1 MKDKKSNRALLTGVV
16 AALAASSC
24 CIPPLIALIA
34 GVGGAS
40 STLSWLEPFRPYL
53 IGFAILA
60 MGYAWYAHL
69 KSKTANNCGCEI
81 EKPKFY
87 QTRGFLVGM
96 SVFAL
101 LSIAL
106 PYYSGIFYYD
116 NAKEV
121 IVSNKDDLIKTTI
134 EIEGMTC
141 DACQEHVDHAINELE
156 GIVSVKTS
164 YSLEKTVVEFDN
176 TKTDI
181 KDILNAINSTGY
193 KAIDHE
199 YENHT

>member
-1 MKDKKSNRALLTGVV
+1 MEDKKSNRALLTGVV

-40 STLSWLEPFRPYL
+40 SSLSWVEPFRPYL
-53 IGFAILA
+53 VGFAILA
-60 MGYAWYAHL
+60 LGYAWYAHL
-69 KSKTANNCGCEI
+69 KPKKADDCGCEI

-96 SVFAL
+96 SIFAL
-101 LSIAL
+101 LSITL
-106 PYYSGIFYYD
+106 PYYSGIFYAD

-121 IVSNKDDLIKTTI
+121 IVSNKDDLIQTTV

-164 YSLEKTVVEFDN
+164 YSLENTVVEFDK

-181 KDILNAINSTGY
+181 EEIRNAINSTGY
-193 KAIDHE
+193 KAIDNE
-199 YENHT
+199 